1 MEHTEQPEKTTQA
14 TPEST
19 SERKLSS
26 IKQGK
31 CTWEQIYHRK
41 TGYSEFVTLLNG
53 KLMYAPELII
63 NNVKILPISDIKALE
78 KNVVILASK
87 PEPYGDKFKLQH
99 EIKEFIDEWLYVSEK
114 HRSLAS
120 LYVVL
125 SWVTDNLSTI
135 GYLRALG
142 DYGTGKTRYLDVIGG
157 ICYKPMFMGGAVTPA
172 PIYRIIDKWGGTA
185 IFDEFAL
192 GKSDQTQHIV
202 QILNSGYQRNKP
214 VIRCKSSNYDD
225 MDYFDPFG
233 PKIIGSRIRFQDRAL
248 ESRCI
253 TEIME
258 ENSNRPTDITPEFYR
273 ERNALQNKLLMYRLE
288 NWHTTRPLVDM
299 DFGKVMPRVKQTFLP
314 FGALFNKEP
323 ERFKQIVQQFNRDI
337 VVQNS
342 NTILGLITRTYI
354 GLIDM
359 GVKEITAKLVLDHM
373 YVEGYTGKGDV
384 RYVGRKLKEL
394 GTTSKPTK
402 VSGVTMRLVTS
413 DKRNI
418 DSLRRRYIV
427 NGK

>member
-1 MEHTEQPEKTTQA
+1 MGNIESNKETTN
-14 TPEST
+14 ST
-19 SERKLSS
+19 KVTVPERKLSS
-26 IKQGK
+26 IKQGN
-31 CTWEQIYHRK
+31 CTWEQIYHRN

-63 NNVKILPISDIKALE
+63 NNVKILPINDIKALE
-78 KNVVILASK
+78 KNVVILANK
-87 PEPYGDKFKLQH
+87 PEPYIDKFKLQH
-99 EIKEFIDEWLYVSEK
+99 EIKKYINKWLYISKK

-120 LYVVL
+120 LYVIL

-172 PIYRIIDKWGGTA
+172 PIYRIIDRWGGTA

-214 VIRCKSSNYDD
+214 VIRCKSNNYDD

-258 ENSNRPTDITPEFYR
+258 ENSNRPTDITQEFYR
-273 ERNALQNKLLMYRLE
+273 ERNNLQNKLLMYRLE
-288 NWHTTRPLVDM
+288 NWHTTKPLVDM

-314 FGALFNKEP
+314 FGALFNKEQ
-323 ERFKQIVQQFNRDI
+323 EHFKQIVQQFNRDI
-337 VVQNS
+337 VIQNS
-342 NTILGLITRTYI
+342 NTLLGLIARTYI

-359 GVKEITAKLVLDHM
+359 GVKEITAKLVLDSM
-373 YVEGYTGKGDV
+373 AVEGYTGKGDV

-394 GTTSKPTK
+394 GTISKPTK
-402 VSGVTMRLVTS
+402 VSGVTMRLITS
-413 DKRNI
+413 GKSNI
-418 DSLRRRYIV
+418 ESLRRRYII
-427 NGK
+427 NEK